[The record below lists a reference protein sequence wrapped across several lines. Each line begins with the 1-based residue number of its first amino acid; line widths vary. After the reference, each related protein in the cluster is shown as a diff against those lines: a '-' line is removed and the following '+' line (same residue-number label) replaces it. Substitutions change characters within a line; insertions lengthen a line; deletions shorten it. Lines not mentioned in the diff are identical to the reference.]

1 MAQLTD
7 DCFAFGRQLI
17 LVDDALAILAKRVKP
32 VAATEKIDIASAI
45 GRFLAEDII
54 APRDVPPHDN
64 SAVDG
69 YAVFFTDLNLK
80 AETRLP
86 IGGRVAAGHPLDH
99 APNHGQAIQIFTGA
113 PMPVGMDT
121 VFMEEDCQ
129 FENDKVIL
137 PPGLNKGSNRRFK
150 GEDVKQNDLVMAT
163 GQRLRPQ
170 ELGLAASVGYAKL
183 KVFRLLKVAIF
194 STGDEVCN
202 PSEKASEGCIY
213 DANRFAVMGLLKD
226 LGCKV
231 TDLGIVPDDKDTIAN
246 TLNKAATG
254 HDVVI
259 TSGGVSAG
267 EEDHIKA
274 AVERHGSIY
283 FWRLSVKPGRPIA
296 LGQVANTPFIGLP
309 GNPVAAMVT
318 FMILAR
324 PLLLMLAGASNLSAT
339 RFPVKAGFDYKKKIG
354 RREWVRAKLQ
364 HHGDSLIAQ
373 NYEAGGSGI
382 LRSMVFADGLIE
394 LSEEQIDVSIGD
406 MVNFIPFNEVTR

>member
-1 MAQLTD
+1 
-7 DCFAFGRQLI
+7 
-17 LVDDALAILAKRVKP
+17 
-32 VAATEKIDIASAI
+32 
-45 GRFLAEDII
+45 
-54 APRDVPPHDN
+54 
-64 SAVDG
+64 
-69 YAVFFTDLNLK
+69 
-80 AETRLP
+80 
-86 IGGRVAAGHPLDH
+86 
-99 APNHGQAIQIFTGA
+99 
-113 PMPVGMDT
+113 MPVGMDT

-129 FENDKVIL
+129 VEGDTVIL

-170 ELGLAASVGYAKL
+170 ELGLAASVGYAEL
-183 KVFRLLKVAIF
+183 KVFQPLKAAVF
-194 STGDEVCN
+194 STGDEVCD
-202 PSEKASEGCIY
+202 PSEKVSEGCIY

-231 TDLGIVPDDKDTIAN
+231 TDLGIVPDDKDTITN
-246 TLNKAATG
+246 TLNKAATS

-259 TSGGVSAG
+259 TSGGVSAS

-274 AVERHGSIY
+274 AVESNGSTY

-339 RFPVKAGFDYKKKIG
+339 RFPVKAGFDYKKKLG
-354 RREWVRAKLQ
+354 RREWVRVKLQ
-364 HHGDSLIAQ
+364 HHGDNLIAQ
-373 NYEAGGSGI
+373 NYEAGGSG
-382 LRSMVFADGLIE
+382 
-394 LSEEQIDVSIGD
+394 GD
-406 MVNFIPFNEVTR
+406 SW